1 MANILIVGGSKGIG
15 FQLAQNLSSNN
26 NITSVSRTKSEDF
39 NQAVNQVESDVIS
52 DVFEYE
58 GEVLDSLVYCPG
70 SINLR
75 PFNRLSEKDFLNDFN
90 LNVLGAV
97 KSIQANLPKLKKSS
111 NGSIVLFSTVA
122 VSQGMP
128 FHSSVAASKGAI
140 EGLVRSLAAE
150 LAPTVRVNAVA
161 PSVTNTPLASKLL
174 SSEEKIEK
182 SGERHPMKRV
192 GQPQDIASVVE
203 FLISNKSSWVTGQ
216 VIGVDGGMSTVRS
229 F

>member
-1 MANILIVGGSKGIG
+1 MANVLIIGGSKGIG
-15 FQLAQNLSSNN
+15 LQLAQNLQNENN
-26 NITSVSRTKSEDF
+26 
-39 NQAVNQVESDVIS
+39 VIS
-52 DVFEYE
+52 ISRSRSEELGSSVTQIEMDVLTDAYEYE
-58 GEVLDSLVYCPG
+58 GEVLDSLIYCPG

-75 PFNRLSEKDFLNDFN
+75 PFNRLSEADFISDFN

-97 KSIQANLPKLKKSS
+97 KTIQANLAKLKKSS

-122 VSQGMP
+122 VNQGMP
-128 FHSSVAASKGAI
+128 FHASVAASKGAV

-150 LAPTVRVNAVA
+150 IAPAVRVNAVA

-174 SSEEKIEK
+174 SSDEKVEK

-192 GQPQDIASVVE
+192 GQPEDIAAVVE
-203 FLISNKSSWVTGQ
+203 FLISDKSTWITGQ

>member
-15 FQLAQNLSSNN
+15 FQLVQNLSGN
-26 NITSVSRTKSEDF
+26 NITSVSRSRSGHLS
-39 NQAVNQVESDVIS
+39 QSINQVESDVTS
-52 DVFEYE
+52 DAYEYE

-75 PFNRLSEKDFLNDFN
+75 PFNRLSEKDFIDDFN

-97 KSIQANLPKLKKSS
+97 KSIQANLAKLKKSS

-122 VSQGMP
+122 VGQGMP

-150 LAPTVRVNAVA
+150 LAPAVRVNAVA

-174 SSEEKIEK
+174 SSDEKIEK

-192 GQPQDIASVVE
+192 GQPEDIASIVE
-203 FLISNKSSWVTGQ
+203 FLISDKSSWITGQ